1 MNYLIFEQ
9 HRGDQS
15 FDPLVFDLTSLIIP
29 LSYTMRKFS
38 SLILLCWV
46 LVLGTSND
54 TVVVI
59 DPASQL
65 SLFGTSNI
73 NKFQC
78 DCTDQ
83 FPRSTLKFN
92 KGKSGTSAT
101 FANAMLKIRSAAL
114 DCGNKFMNKD
124 MFKTLH
130 GDEYPEIR
138 IELLQV
144 KQLNE
149 TKSGEWSN
157 QIVEAA
163 LTIAGS
169 RKIIDLNV
177 RALQNEEDHFRF
189 ISDKNILMTDFG
201 LIPPKAL
208 MGTIKVNDLIRI
220 HMDMI
225 VDVEQGM

>member
-1 MNYLIFEQ
+1 
-9 HRGDQS
+9 
-15 FDPLVFDLTSLIIP
+15 
-29 LSYTMRKFS
+29 MRKFS

-65 SLFGTSNI
+65 NLFGSSNI
-73 NKFQC
+73 NKFKC

-83 FPRSTLKFN
+83 FPRSTLKYN
-92 KGKSGTSAT
+92 KGKTGTSAT
-101 FANAMLKIRSAAL
+101 FSNAILKIRSAAL

-163 LTIAGS
+163 LTIAGY

-177 RALQNEEDHFRF
+177 RALKNDEDHFRF
-189 ISDKNILMTDFG
+189 VSDKNILMTDFG

-225 VDVEQGM
+225 VNVEQGM